1 MKTSKLLQSTM
12 TPEVSRTYDAV
23 RRVAIHP
30 PQDPNEL
37 IERVLQ
43 AIWYHPEQLEE
54 LAGRWHRRVVKMRR
68 QERVRAEWED
78 WLREKGGRTE
88 VHITLMTSNLVIDSI
103 KGFVY
108 IYTHNPATVATIVQE
123 HGGTHY
129 PEHSCWLLDQGVDV
143 DRWVS
148 HIEDMLAAMPQP
160 TYSVVSG
167 RVDSEFDEHGS
178 ALSLSEALTTA
189 SHLFAA
195 HQERRIKDGLP
206 RLHRQFNSLDDSD
219 GTIRNEGRVEG
230 WGWLFD
236 ADESVRNDNDNDWRL
251 GEDVLILRDDPSN
264 AVA

>member
-129 PEHSCWLLDQGVDV
+129 PEHACWLLDQGVDV
-143 DRWVS
+143 ARWIP
-148 HIEDMLAAMPQP
+148 HIEDMLATMPQP
-160 TYSVVSG
+160 AEPTYTVKSG
-167 RVDSEFDEHGS
+167 YCAWEDDEHGS
-178 ALSLSEALTTA
+178 VLNLSEALATA
-189 SHLFAA
+189 SHVFAA
-195 HQERRIKDGLP
+195 HQQRRVEAGLP
-206 RLHRQFNSLDDSD
+206 SLEKPFTALDDSD
-219 GTIRNEGRVEG
+219 SAVRDDSREVG
-230 WGWLFD
+230 WYWVCD
-236 ADESVRNDNDNDWRL
+236 DDESVNGHVVPESVIIW
-251 GEDVLILRDDPSN
+251 RDDPSN